1 MQYHIQKKHKQKK
14 TRDGLMTGFGTH
26 LLQRT
31 VTKEV
36 VCVISTAREQFLG

>member
-1 MQYHIQKKHKQKK
+1 MQYHIQKKHKQNN
-14 TRDGLMTGFGTH
+14 TRDGLMTGFRTH
-26 LLQRT
+26 LQRT